1 MCNACEDTFPK
12 CFILKRFKYLGSRML
27 EDGEISAAQG
37 EELLE
42 NLTVDEAILF
52 NTNLY
57 AEQGQ

>member
-1 MCNACEDTFPK
+1 
-12 CFILKRFKYLGSRML
+12 ML

-42 NLTVDEAILF
+42 NLTVDEALLF